1 MHMTSKVPTSA
12 DDLIGDRIHPEEE
25 RFLRSEILKLMMGPN
40 QRFNRFPGAQPVSMD
55 RNNIELLSNRRC
67 IWNNEVEMTV
77 D

>member
-1 MHMTSKVPTSA
+1 MHMTSKVPISA